1 MVFGQG
7 ILSRRRLDSWQTHG
21 ECRAVFDFADNP
33 SLDESV
39 LYRSA
44 AAAQLLVWRNEVI
57 QRLQNAGVLSVDA
70 FPDMLTTPLIN
81 RYLEVK
87 AKHLL

>member
-1 MVFGQG
+1 MP
-7 ILSRRRLDSWQTHG
+7 ILALLRD
-21 ECRAVFDFADNP
+21 RAVFDYADNP
-33 SLDESV
+33 SMDESV

-44 AAAQLLVWRNEVI
+44 AAAQLLVWRHEVI
-57 QRLQNAGVLSVDA
+57 QRLENAGVLNVDA
-70 FPDMLTTPLIN
+70 FPDLLTTPLIN

>member
-1 MVFGQG
+1 LANSGG
-7 ILSRRRLDSWQTHG
+7 
-21 ECRAVFDFADNP
+21 
-33 SLDESV
+33 
-39 LYRSA
+39 
-44 AAAQLLVWRNEVI
+44 
-57 QRLQNAGVLSVDA
+57 LSVDA